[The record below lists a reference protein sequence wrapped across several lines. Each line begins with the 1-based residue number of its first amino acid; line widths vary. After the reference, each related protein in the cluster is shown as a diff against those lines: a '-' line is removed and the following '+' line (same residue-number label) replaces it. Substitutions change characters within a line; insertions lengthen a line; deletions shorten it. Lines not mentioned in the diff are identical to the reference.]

1 MTTELV
7 PLAMPIS
14 STLDGR
20 CVRTNSANFRNS
32 IGLMP
37 SRINASAAV
46 ALSGNTSVMTEGVSM
61 RYLIKKGIYHTL
73 VGVLAST
80 LLWVGQGWAQVTVN
94 VIASGN
100 TGGSA
105 AASLTI
111 GATIASGS
119 NTNLYVCVADKS
131 GNLGTMSTVTW
142 NTSESLTKLREL
154 DASDIYGASLWRLKA
169 PTAGS
174 FNVVITPS
182 ASTNMAA
189 VVVALDGVDQT
200 TSERTESTSTDI
212 SNAAGTITV
221 TAANSQSG
229 DLVIDCVGRR
239 QLENDT
245 ATVGSGQTEV
255 AQSRANGFNDVGVL
269 MSRETATGAN
279 TVMDWTMSASSYSYA
294 SIGMPIVA
302 AGGTITREQEG
313 FRWGVDDGNEAAHTW
328 EANEDTSIT
337 IADNQARLLR
347 ALVNATGD
355 PASAAYTLR
364 AQKNGSGGYVAVP
377 VGSTTAGSITNQTIA
392 ASSDDAQDIGGT
404 VTLTGT
410 TIGASLDATTEWVG
424 LRFTNI
430 TIPKGATITSA
441 TIGVVPSATT
451 EDEPSV
457 TIFFQAADDCST
469 FTTGASDISGR
480 TRTSASVSWS
490 STDLAATGSSYHD
503 SPSLVTPLQEVID
516 RAGWVSGND
525 VCVIIQ
531 GGSTGT
537 RDLTIEAYDLGPGT
551 NPPRIS
557 IGWNAPNEVYIGTS
571 GNIAAGGEA
580 TTARLTAPSGKTTSD
595 FVTGRRWDDENG
607 TDTIDITTDD
617 YTEVEWLVGLSS
629 APVDGDYFDFRVY
642 AGSSPLDTYTVTPR
656 WTVGS
661 GGAAP
666 LRSLML
672 MGVGQ

>member
-1 MTTELV
+1 MRHLV
-7 PLAMPIS
+7 K
-14 STLDGR
+14 
-20 CVRTNSANFRNS
+20 V
-32 IGLMP
+32 GLHHTV
-37 SRINASAAV
+37 AV
-46 ALSGNTSVMTEGVSM
+46 F
-61 RYLIKKGIYHTL
+61 
-73 VGVLAST
+73 LAST
-80 LLWVGQGWAQVTVN
+80 LLWVGQGWAQVTLN
-94 VIASGN
+94 TSAGGN
-100 TGGSA
+100 TGGSN
-105 AASLTI
+105 STTLTI
-111 GATIASGS
+111 SATVAAGS
-119 NTNLYVCVADKS
+119 NTNMYVCVADNQ
-131 GNLGTMSTVTW
+131 GNLSTISGVTW
-142 NTSESLTKLREL
+142 NGTSLTSLASTN
-154 DASDIYGASLWRLKA
+154 ASDQHKAELFRLKA
-169 PTAGS
+169 PSTGTA
-174 FNVVITPS
+174 NVVVTAPTS
-182 ASTNMAA
+182 RRMAA
-189 VVVALDGVDQT
+189 AVIVLDGVDQT
-200 TSERTESTSTDI
+200 TSERTASTNYAGS
-212 SNAAGTITV
+212 SNTTPTV
-221 TAANSQSG
+221 TVASSQNG
-229 DLVIDCVGRR
+229 DYILDCVARG

-245 ATVGSGQTEV
+245 ATAGASQTSLI
-255 AQSRANGFNDVGVL
+255 QSRANGFNDVGVL
-269 MSRETATGAN
+269 TSRETATGSN
-279 TVMDWTMSASSYSYA
+279 TVMDWTLSSSRFST
-294 SIGMPIVA
+294 SIGIPIIA

-392 ASSDDAQDIGGT
+392 ASADDAQEQGGT

-430 TIPKGATITSA
+430 TIPKGSTITSA

-457 TIFFQAADDCST
+457 TIFFQAADDCAT

-480 TRTSASVSWS
+480 SRTSASVSWS

-516 RAGWVSGND
+516 RAGWTSGND

-617 YTEVEWLVGLSS
+617 YTEVGWLVGLSS